1 MALALISYRQYCQD
15 TACVQSPERGPSE
28 SKSVGGGGGGSV
40 VPGQGGGGRGP
51 VSEASV
57 TNVGCW

>member
-28 SKSVGGGGGGSV
+28 SKSVGGGGGV
-40 VPGQGGGGRGP
+40 WFPGRG
-51 VSEASV
+51 VVA
-57 TNVGCW
+57 GAR